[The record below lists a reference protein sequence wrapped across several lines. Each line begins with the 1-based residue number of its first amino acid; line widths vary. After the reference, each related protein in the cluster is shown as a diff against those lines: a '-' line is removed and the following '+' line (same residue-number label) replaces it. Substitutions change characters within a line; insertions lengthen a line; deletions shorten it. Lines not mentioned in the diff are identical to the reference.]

1 MAEPIAEAVLA
12 YLSKNPSLNKPSRPR
27 VIMDET
33 ELQGLEIKAFSA
45 LERGQLEPLAAYLDA
60 VKKHEHGF
68 LVSHRVVE
76 MLRMMIGT
84 DGYPGSPYQVVTKL
98 GAGHKGRPKKT
109 EGEKDADQFR
119 NLRGF
124 IAFEA
129 AGGFEPV
136 GYRDG
141 KAVGQAVGI
150 AAASLETGL
159 SESTIRT
166 NLLPRFKEMRWQQEQ
181 LEAKNIGLIKK
192 QDLLLRDTESGRRR
206 TKPLIPKE

>member
-1 MAEPIAEAVLA
+1 MAEPITEAILA
-12 YLSKNPSLNKPSRPR
+12 FLSKNPSLNKPSRPR
-27 VIMDET
+27 VIVDET

-68 LVSHRVVE
+68 LVSIRLVN

-84 DGYPGSPYQVVTKL
+84 DGYRGSPYQLVTKL
-98 GAGHKGRPKKT
+98 GPGHKGRPKKT

-119 NLRGF
+119 DLRGF
-124 IAFEA
+124 VAFEA

-141 KAVGQAVGI
+141 KAVGRAVGI

-166 NLLPRFKEMRWQQEQ
+166 TLLPRFLEIRRKQEHF
-181 LEAKNIGLIKK
+181 EANNIGLIKK
-192 QDLLLRDTESGRRR
+192 RDLLLRDTELGRRH